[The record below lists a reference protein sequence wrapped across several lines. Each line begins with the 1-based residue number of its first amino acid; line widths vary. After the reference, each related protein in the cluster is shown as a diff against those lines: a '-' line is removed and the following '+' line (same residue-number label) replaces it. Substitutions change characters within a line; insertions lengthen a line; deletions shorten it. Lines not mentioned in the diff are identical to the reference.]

1 MVIEFLQ
8 GECSVDIQLTVVVN
22 GITIGSSVLIRCSA
36 LPVIGGVKGSIGIHP
51 VEDRNQ
57 VQWQLIGGREGLS
70 IVEGCSHV
78 FDAGPYGIL
87 PGSVLRGI
95 EVLID
100 LIVRL
105 LNLRMSGTAEVH
117 VQVLGDVP
125 ANREV
130 TVPEELG

>member
-1 MVIEFLQ
+1 MVIEFLH

-22 GITIGSSVLIRCSA
+22 GITVGSSVLIRCSA
-36 LPVIGGVKGSIGIHP
+36 LPVIGRVKGSIGIHP

-70 IVEGCSHV
+70 IVEGRSHV